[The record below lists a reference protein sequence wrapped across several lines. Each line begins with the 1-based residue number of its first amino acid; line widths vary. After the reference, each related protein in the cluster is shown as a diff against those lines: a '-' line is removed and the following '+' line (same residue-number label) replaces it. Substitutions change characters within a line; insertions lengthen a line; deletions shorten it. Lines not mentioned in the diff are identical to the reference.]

1 MQIRAGRLKGRRLTY
16 PRAGLRPTKDIT
28 RQAMFNIIGSAVRG
42 ARVGDFF
49 AGGGALGIEALSR
62 GASEVV
68 FVEQSPATAMFL
80 RQNTLGLENTKVVRA
95 EALATIKRLGADRFD
110 ILLADPPYRN
120 GLVQVTLDRAV
131 AAGTIPPGGLFVV
144 EHHELEP
151 PACPEG
157 WVLVKRGRYG
167 DSHLTVLRRNDD

>member
-49 AGGGALGIEALSR
+49 AGDCSTNTTSLAPRDS
-62 GASEVV
+62 AS
-68 FVEQSPATAMFL
+68 
-80 RQNTLGLENTKVVRA
+80 NTKVVRA